1 MDLPLRSFATD
12 AQDCIM
18 VRVSRPTAYKVAV
31 RLISRCERR
40 APLKSSSR
48 PADSAI
54 VLGAVK
60 DKPSRARDSRASL
73 TAPARDACQELWVGA
88 KKRASRSNQ
97 ETGTKKDDG
106 ALRSVLDFR
115 SPIQGTRGTPHG
127 RFVVSACYGDL
138 SGAADRPGSV

>member
-73 TAPARDACQELWVGA
+73 TAL
-88 KKRASRSNQ
+88 RATAVENCGSGRRN
-97 ETGTKKDDG
+97 GLPGRTKKLG
-106 ALRSVLDFR
+106 
-115 SPIQGTRGTPHG
+115 
-127 RFVVSACYGDL
+127 
-138 SGAADRPGSV
+138 

>member
-40 APLKSSSR
+40 APLTSSSR

-60 DKPSRARDSRASL
+60 EEPSRARDSRASL
-73 TAPARDACQELWVGA
+73 TAPARDACRERWVGA
-88 KKRASRSNQ
+88 KKRLSDR
-97 ETGTKKDDG
+97 TKKLG
-106 ALRSVLDFR
+106 
-115 SPIQGTRGTPHG
+115 
-127 RFVVSACYGDL
+127 
-138 SGAADRPGSV
+138 

>member
-40 APLKSSSR
+40 APHKSSSR

-73 TAPARDACQELWVGA
+73 TAPARDGRRELWVGA
-88 KKRASRSNQ
+88 KKRASRSNK
-97 ETGTKKDDG
+97 ETAQGSTKEEN
-106 ALRSVLDFR
+106 
-115 SPIQGTRGTPHG
+115 
-127 RFVVSACYGDL
+127 CC
-138 SGAADRPGSV
+138 